1 MRDIFLMR
9 QVMEQYKEQMK
20 DLHVIFIDLMRAYKI
35 SRNITL
41 DSLRTCTKKIV
52 TSVRTRDED
61 TDDFSIRIGL
71 YQKSTLSLTFF
82 SCDG

>member
-41 DSLRTCTKKIV
+41 DSLRTCTKNFV

-82 SCDG
+82 FL

>member
-82 SCDG
+82 FL